1 MQADAGPIALDA
13 KTILLA
19 ALAIVSALYLVV
31 LVRGLRRHRA
41 ETGET
46 NKPTPGGIVA
56 GFVTNFFDT
65 LGIGSVSAGK
75 AHFPPREMG
84 GGGRNSRPP
93 DNSPT
98 PAPRAPARLFPQP
111 GAG

>member
-19 ALAIVSALYLVV
+19 ALAIVSALYLIV
-31 LVRGLRRHRA
+31 LVRGLRRHHA

-65 LGIGSVSAGK
+65 LGIGARA
-75 AHFPPREMG
+75 AHPAPPPRPKMAPDA
-84 GGGRNSRPP
+84 RDPRTPTTPPTLAPPRPTHTLP
-93 DNSPT
+93 
-98 PAPRAPARLFPQP
+98 
-111 GAG
+111 

>member
-46 NKPTPGGIVA
+46 NKPTPGGILA

-65 LGIGSVSAGK
+65 LGIGSLA
-75 AHFPPREMG
+75 ARTAIFPPWEMLRDE
-84 GGGRNSRPP
+84 RNP
-93 DNSPT
+93 PT
-98 PAPRAPARLFPQP
+98 PHIRHPPPPPPQADHLPPPPPR
-111 GAG
+111 